1 MYSEANLTKTN
12 SMKVPAEIMGMKV
25 Q

>member
-1 MYSEANLTKTN
+1 MYSVANLTKTN